1 MSNYRNAAYPSM
13 RDLDVIG
20 RARLHAER
28 MAGSLKPGQAIH
40 LHGDAASA
48 LFAWPDEASL
58 CGFERTHEGFAFRG
72 HPVRRAP

>member
-1 MSNYRNAAYPSM
+1 
-13 RDLDVIG
+13 
-20 RARLHAER
+20 

-48 LFAWPDEASL
+48 LFAWPDDASL